1 MIAEWRGTSS
11 PGASISQSCTLKPWR
26 RLRPMHFQPFL
37 WQIGDRR
44 GHQGSWTSCNRSSGG
59 RYPPG
64 VSDRSRSGIAW
75 GESRHHC
82 EFFKGLDDAFG
93 HERLHTIEPN
103 VLGGTVYE
111 KDSVEVTHLADGVA
125 KNYVQVEL
133 VEVVDVG
140 SEGFSAGPLA
150 EVGKLADRRAGFN
163 PPGQTWQP

>member
-1 MIAEWRGTSS
+1 MACFTPQEFLVAVAAELLEER
-11 PGASISQSCTLKPWR
+11 ASI
-26 RLRPMHFQPFL
+26 
-37 WQIGDRR
+37 
-44 GHQGSWTSCNRSSGG
+44 
-59 RYPPG
+59 
-64 VSDRSRSGIAW
+64 GIKL
-75 GESRHHC
+75 
-82 EFFKGLDDAFG
+82 FKGLDDAFG

-111 KDSVEVTHLADGVA
+111 KGSVEVTHLADGVA